1 MSAKGETMFVALTRG
16 VSPRLADCELT
27 YLPSQPIDVAK
38 AEVEHRAYEECLTSL
53 GVRVISLPASAAL
66 PDSVF
71 IEDVAVVLDEIA
83 VMTRPGAESRRAE
96 LLGVAPKLEQF
107 RQLVYISAPATL
119 DGGDVLHVDRTL
131 FAGLSRRTDQAGIDQ
146 LRAIVEPFGYQVKEV
161 SVTGC
166 LHLKTGVTYL
176 GRNEILINREWVD
189 AQAFDGFELID
200 VPEAEPMAA
209 NTLTIGETLLLPDS
223 FPQTRALLEARNY
236 NVRVLDISEL
246 QKAEAGLTCSSLI
259 IKKR

>member
-1 MSAKGETMFVALTRG
+1 MLIAMTRG

-38 AEVEHRAYEECLTSL
+38 AEAEHRAYEECLTSL
-53 GVRVISLPASAAL
+53 GVRVISLPTSAAL

-71 IEDVAVVLDEIA
+71 IEDIAVVLDEIA

-96 LLGVAPKLEQF
+96 LLGVAPRLERF
-107 RQLVYISAPATL
+107 RRLVYISAPATL
-119 DGGDVLHVDRTL
+119 DGGDVLCVDRTL
-131 FAGLSRRTDQAGIDQ
+131 FVGLSRRTDRAGAEQ
-146 LRAIVEPFGYQVKEV
+146 LRAIVEPFGYQVKDV

-176 GRNEILINREWVD
+176 GRDEMLINREWVD
-189 AQAFDGFELID
+189 AGAFAGFELID
-200 VPEAEPMAA
+200 VPSSEPMAA
-209 NTLTIGETLLLPDS
+209 NTLTIDEALLLPDS
-223 FPQTRALLEARNY
+223 FPQTRTLLETHGY
-236 NVRVLDISEL
+236 KVQVLDISEL

-259 IKKR
+259 IRSGKR

>member
-1 MSAKGETMFVALTRG
+1 MLIAMTRV

-27 YLPSQPIDVAK
+27 YLPLQPIDVAK
-38 AEVEHRAYEECLTSL
+38 AEAEHRAYEECLTSL
-53 GVRVISLPASAAL
+53 GVRVISLPSAAAL

-107 RQLVYISAPATL
+107 RRLVYISAPATL
-119 DGGDVLHVDRTL
+119 DGGDVLQVDHTL
-131 FAGLSRRTDQAGIDQ
+131 FVGLSPRTDQAGAEQ
-146 LRAIVEPFGYQVKEV
+146 LRAIVEPYGYQVEEV

-176 GRNEILINREWVD
+176 GRNEMLINRQWVD
-189 AQAFDGFELID
+189 ARAFAGFELID
-200 VPEAEPMAA
+200 VPSNEPMAA
-209 NTLTIGETLLLPDS
+209 NTLTINETLLLPDS
-223 FPQTRALLEARNY
+223 FPQTHSLLESRNY
-236 NVRVLDISEL
+236 KVRALDISEL

-259 IKKR
+259 FRKF